1 MEIRSSRASSRRKL
15 SGRRKTDRTLTLYQ
29 LIFRSL
35 VIALLALL
43 VLKGPS
49 FEWADLFKVLLKL
62 I

>member
-43 VLKGPS
+43 ALKGPS